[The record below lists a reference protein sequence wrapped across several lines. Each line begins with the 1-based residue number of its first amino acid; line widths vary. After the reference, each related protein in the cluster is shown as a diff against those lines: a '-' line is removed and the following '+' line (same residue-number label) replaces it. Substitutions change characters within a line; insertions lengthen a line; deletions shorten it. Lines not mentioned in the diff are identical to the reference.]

1 MAKHGANVKELTGF
15 QSDKR
20 ALQQQFDDMKSKFDQ
35 ALSAE
40 KKIKELNRQL
50 EFQVEE
56 LMEQL
61 NTADDARK
69 SLKGELSIAND
80 KIIQIE
86 EELYGAKTI
95 QKDLLDKLKESE
107 DA

>member
-1 MAKHGANVKELTGF
+1 
-15 QSDKR
+15 
-20 ALQQQFDDMKSKFDQ
+20 
-35 ALSAE
+35 
-40 KKIKELNRQL
+40 
-50 EFQVEE
+50 
-56 LMEQL
+56 MEQL